1 MRTGLIAQKLGMSR
15 VFNETGE
22 HVPVT
27 VLKVDNC
34 QVVAVRTEEKDGYT
48 AVQLGAVNAK
58 VKNVTRADR
67 GHFAKAKVEPKR
79 KLAEFRVTGDAVLD
93 VGAELS
99 AGHFV
104 AGQFVDVIGTSIG
117 KGFAGAMKRHNFHG
131 LRASHGVS
139 ISHRSHGSTGNSQE
153 PGKVWKG
160 KKMAGHMGDA
170 RTTVQNLEVVSTD
183 EDRGL
188 ILIRGAVPGAR
199 GGWVLVSDAKKRSKA
214 DLELPFPAAL
224 RGGVTMKEPAE
235 EETVVPPE
243 EEAAE
248 AVTVAEGEGAEDTEA
263 APETD
268 AGSAPTGET
277 AAAGPGDETGEEP
290 ARDGGTKD

>member
-34 QVVAVRTEEKDGYT
+34 QVVAVRTDEKDGYT
-48 AVQLGAVNAK
+48 AVQLGAAAAK
-58 VKNVTRADR
+58 VKNVTRANR

-79 KLAEFRVTGDAVLD
+79 KLAEFRVSGDAVLD
-93 VGAELS
+93 IGAELS

-104 AGQFVDVIGTSIG
+104 AGQFVDVVGTSIG
-117 KGFAGAMKRHNFHG
+117 KGFAGSMKRHNFSG

-139 ISHRSHGSTGNSQE
+139 LSHRSHGSTGNSQD
-153 PGKVWKG
+153 PGRVWKG

-188 ILIRGAVPGAR
+188 ILIRGAVPGAA
-199 GGWVLVSDAKKRSKA
+199 GGWVLVSDALKRKA

-224 RGGVTMKEPAE
+224 KGAAAAQAEAPVEEVPAE
-235 EETVVPPE
+235 GAPAETAQPDE
-243 EEAAE
+243 SAEAAP
-248 AVTVAEGEGAEDTEA
+248 GAEA

-268 AGSAPTGET
+268 ADTAPAGDEDHAKESTGE
-277 AAAGPGDETGEEP
+277 ADSEPGKDAETKE
-290 ARDGGTKD
+290 